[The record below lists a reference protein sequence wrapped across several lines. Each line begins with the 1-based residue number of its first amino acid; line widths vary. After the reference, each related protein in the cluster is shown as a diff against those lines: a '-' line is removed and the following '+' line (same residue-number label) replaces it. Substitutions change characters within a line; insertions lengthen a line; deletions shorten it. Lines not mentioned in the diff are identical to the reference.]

1 MFSPPETLVLKCDTK
16 KVAKTYKKVLHSI
29 ASSDIIPM

>member
-1 MFSPPETLVLKCDTK
+1 MFSPPEFIVLKCDTK

-29 ASSDIIPM
+29 TNSDIIPM